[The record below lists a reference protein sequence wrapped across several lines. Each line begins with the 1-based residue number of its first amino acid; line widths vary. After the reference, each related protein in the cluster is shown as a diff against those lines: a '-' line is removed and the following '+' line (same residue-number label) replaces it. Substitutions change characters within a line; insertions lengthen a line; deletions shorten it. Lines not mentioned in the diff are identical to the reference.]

1 VSGLNLVESDALLD
15 ELSAH
20 ATAPRFMWSVGADPI
35 LTTCA
40 DPKLTRGFC

>member
-1 VSGLNLVESDALLD
+1 MYVEANNEVDDAVD
-15 ELSAH
+15 
-20 ATAPRFMWSVGADPI
+20 ADPI